1 MAEAVTLL
9 LRRLLRERK
18 ITRSRISE
26 GMVAKELAGGEND
39 LRTAQATFD
48 TGDYKWATVQAYY
61 SMFHAARAL
70 LYNKGFRE
78 KSHRGLLAALS
89 ELYPKQIG
97 QSLLDDFE
105 EAMRLRESADYGL
118 VYSEEGA
125 GNVLESAGTFLD
137 NAKKILKGRGK
148 ARLVRTCQQRFP
160 SNGPLKVLVGKKPYP
175 RRVPVREVEEK
186 MESR

>member
-1 MAEAVTLL
+1 MAEAVTPI

-26 GMVAKELAGGEND
+26 GMVAKELEGGKND
-39 LRTAQATFD
+39 LRTARASFD
-48 TGDYKWATVQAYY
+48 TANYKWATVQAYY

-70 LYNKGFRE
+70 LYNKGFRK
-78 KSHRGLLAALS
+78 KSHRGLLAAFS
-89 ELYPKQIG
+89 ELYPKQLT
-97 QSLLDDFE
+97 QSMLDDFE

-137 NAKKILKGRGK
+137 HAKKILKGNEE
-148 ARLVRTCQQRFP
+148 ARLARTRQQRFP
-160 SNGPLKVLVGKKPYP
+160 
-175 RRVPVREVEEK
+175 
-186 MESR
+186 